1 MDNRMKTITLTGKV
15 ELQKKKNI
23 FEEERARRMLA
34 YNHAM
39 KRLVCNA

>member
-1 MDNRMKTITLTGKV
+1 MDNRMKTISLTAKV
-15 ELQKKKNI
+15 ELQKKKDI
-23 FEEERARRMLA
+23 FEAERTRRMLA

>member
-15 ELQKKKNI
+15 EFQRKKDI
-23 FEEERARRMLA
+23 FEAERNRRMLA